1 MANKSFFEALTQ
13 YRLKVEK
20 DGENLLNVPGI
31 LALPGLLM
39 MPKLSLTGLIA
50 APLLGFKVRVEGENG
65 ETYDIEDAVRKA
77 AEAVKESVTTA
88 SKTIREEIDKAS
100 EGLFDDDPEGS
111 AEEGVA
117 EDAEENKRETEE
129 PDLSNEDIEKELKSH
144 ETDGVPT
151 IEVMTDDSA
160 KPE

>member
-1 MANKSFFEALTQ
+1 MANKSFFESLTQ

-65 ETYDIEDAVRKA
+65 ETIDMEDAVRKA
-77 AEAVKESVTTA
+77 AEPNISCNLE
-88 SKTIREEIDKAS
+88 
-100 EGLFDDDPEGS
+100 
-111 AEEGVA
+111 
-117 EDAEENKRETEE
+117 
-129 PDLSNEDIEKELKSH
+129 LSTK
-144 ETDGVPT
+144 G
-151 IEVMTDDSA
+151 
-160 KPE
+160 